1 MKMNKTLL
9 LVDFMGICYSSFYK
23 LPSLHSSSGMA
34 SAVTYGVLSS
44 LQTLHQRFQPDEMI
58 LCMDSRDNKRKEI
71 FPGYKAKR
79 VKNDSFTDMIAQV
92 VKLKK
97 RLPEIG
103 LPCAEC
109 DGYESD
115 DLIAVLLETIGYSKA
130 IVCTSDNDLYQLVSD
145 KVSVWDTRLKKIIDL
160 KSISN
165 MFGFSDPMMIAIYK
179 ALAGCSSDNV
189 PGLRGV
195 GEIGAK
201 AFMKEHQYN
210 LDSMVGELREKNL
223 LNKFDFM
230 LRLVALPLD
239 LDYKIPIRIEGE
251 SGIDRKALAKLFY
264 DYDINR
270 LDVKG
275 FML

>member
-1 MKMNKTLL
+1 MTKTLL

-44 LQTLHQRFQPDEMI
+44 LQTLHQRFQPDEII
-58 LCMDSRDNKRKEI
+58 LCMDSRENKRKAI

-79 VKNDSFTDMIAQV
+79 VKNDSFADMIAQV
-92 VKLKK
+92 VELKK
-97 RLPEIG
+97 RLPEVG

-109 DGYESD
+109 TGYESD
-115 DLIAVLLETIGYSKA
+115 DLIAVLLETMEYSKA
-130 IVCTSDNDLYQLVSD
+130 MVCTSDNDLYQLISD
-145 KVSVWDTRLKKIIDL
+145 KVDVWDTRLKKIIDL

-165 MFGFSDPMMIAIYK
+165 INMFGFSDPMMVAVYK

-189 PGLRGV
+189 PGLKGW
-195 GEIGAK
+195 GEKKTK
-201 AFMKEHQYN
+201 AFMAECKYDLDVMVERLNSLGQLYN
-210 LDSMVGELREKNL
+210 
-223 LNKFDFM
+223 FDFM

-239 LDYKIPIRIEGE
+239 LDYRIPIRIKGE
-251 SGIDRKALAKLFY
+251 PGIDRKALAKLFY

-270 LDVKG
+270 LDVRS